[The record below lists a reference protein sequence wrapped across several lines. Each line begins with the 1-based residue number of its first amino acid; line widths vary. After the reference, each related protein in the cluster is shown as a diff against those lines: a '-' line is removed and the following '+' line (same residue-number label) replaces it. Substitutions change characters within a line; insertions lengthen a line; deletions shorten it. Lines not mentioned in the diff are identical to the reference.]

1 MKNLWSIIGAILAL
15 VIAWWLVGAIFS
27 LMRLAFKGVIVVG
40 VAVIVY
46 FLIRALFTS
55 NKR

>member
-1 MKNLWSIIGAILAL
+1 M
-15 VIAWWLVGAIFS
+15 GAIFS